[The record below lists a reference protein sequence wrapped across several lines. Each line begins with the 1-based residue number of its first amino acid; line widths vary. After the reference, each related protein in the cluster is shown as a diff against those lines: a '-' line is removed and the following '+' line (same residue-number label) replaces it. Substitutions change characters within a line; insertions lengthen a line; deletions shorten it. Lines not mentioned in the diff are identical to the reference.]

1 MTLYI
6 EFDDQQL
13 TFQTD
18 VEEVAEFV
26 ATTFRHMLV
35 SQPTRSAGSLDFFR
49 AGAGYS
55 LKSAEA
61 FEFPAVELT
70 ELIPLVKD
78 EVRLQFMRARPD
90 LLWMHA
96 GVVERNGAILISG
109 MSGQGKSTMTTRLCE
124 YGWRFLSDDVAPVR
138 MSIDRVIPFPQTPVR
153 RLHPGREVSREELG
167 TLPRQTIELS
177 SEMICRDEAEIR
189 GMVFIEYDAGS
200 RASLVR
206 LDQGTAAMEILR
218 NATNFFDHRA
228 AAVERAARL
237 VSRVPMYRLQY
248 GESDE
253 AAAVLSAISDDS

>member
-26 ATTFRHMLV
+26 ETTFRHMLV

-55 LKSAEA
+55 LKTAEA

-138 MSIDRVIPFPQTPVR
+138 MSVDRVIPFPQTPVR
-153 RLHPGREVSREELG
+153 RLHPGREVSREELR
-167 TLPRQTIELS
+167 TLARQTIELS
-177 SEMICRDEAEIR
+177 AEMICRDESEIR
-189 GMVFIEYDAGS
+189 GMVFIGYEAGS
-200 RASLVR
+200 RARLVR

-237 VSRVPMYRLQY
+237 VSRVPMYKLQY
-248 GESDE
+248 GDSDE
-253 AAAVLSAISDDS
+253 AAAVLSAMSDDS